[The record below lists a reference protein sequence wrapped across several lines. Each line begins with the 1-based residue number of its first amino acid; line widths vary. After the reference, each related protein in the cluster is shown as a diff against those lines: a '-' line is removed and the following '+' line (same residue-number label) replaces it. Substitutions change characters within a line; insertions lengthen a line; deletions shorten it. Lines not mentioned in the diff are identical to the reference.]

1 MNVAGWESEIGFPRG
16 RRYKGKLTV
25 DTRGRI
31 VVNSLSGAVLD
42 QLDRLFNRGTV
53 AGLTEGALL
62 ERYVAGGDE
71 AAFAALVARHG
82 PMVLGVC
89 RRVLRDERDVE
100 DAFQATFLVLV
111 RRAATIHD
119 GERVGRWL
127 HGVAHRVAVRARA
140 HSARRF
146 IHEQS
151 VDEPIESRTSDSVS
165 DVAERRELVSIV
177 DEEVTRLPSNLR
189 APVVLCYLE
198 GMSHDE
204 AARRLRWPVGTV
216 RSRMARA
223 RDVLRQRLAR
233 RGVTTDGSA
242 IVTALARPPVPPH
255 WFDATVRGSLN
266 FATYPATAAATIAS
280 ARSAAIA
287 RRLLHAMLITK
298 LSYIGAAGLGMALA
312 FGGAGTLA
320 FQGAGHAKPI
330 GLAAAASPTPGA
342 QDPVPKEPAAA
353 PSRSEQS
360 ADSAQAAVV
369 APSFPAP
376 PQPPP
381 LDERRLSE
389 VGRMKPDEAESFNTI
404 FFPKLPPLSLDWV
417 KGIVGFSSGSRPE
430 GLTWEHVYTPALVRA
445 RTGLTSSADVLDPK
459 VLAELAA
466 RHGVA
471 DFSRFR
477 HDFLAGRPGAGGTFR
492 DPSGDFLELLRRL
505 QVIDNARCDVALR
518 ENCFRLFQE
527 LIQGESSGL
536 SQLQGDLVEA
546 SLVRARQRLA
556 DETAQFRDGLDEL
569 KAAIGLPPRALLVP
583 DPEGIAAFREVFEKV
598 HNWHRDP
605 TRSFKV
611 LPQLIARLPA
621 LGEVEVEGRPILGT
635 IEANPDRLEDE
646 LAAMMRSAVK
656 NRNSREMAE
665 AARDTDVLLERR
677 TRQHVRRLVEARRAY
692 VVERRSYEL
701 ASRLIDQVLEQIV
714 APPAGGTQALAQ
726 SAGARIATQGLLDQ
740 LDQVRSA
747 QDRLVG
753 LWASFKAE
761 RLALY
766 RDLGVLPYDDW
777 KSFYSELEARL
788 GAIK

>member
-1 MNVAGWESEIGFPRG
+1 
-16 RRYKGKLTV
+16 
-25 DTRGRI
+25 
-31 VVNSLSGAVLD
+31 VNSHTGAVLD

-53 AGLTEGALL
+53 AGLCEGALL

-71 AAFAALVARHG
+71 PAFAALVARHG

-89 RRVLRDERDVE
+89 RRALRDERDVE

-111 RRAATIHD
+111 RRAAAIRD

-127 HGVAHRVAVRARA
+127 HGVAHRVAVRVRA

-146 IHEQS
+146 VHERS
-151 VDEPIESRTSDSVS
+151 VDEPIESRTAASASDIV
-165 DVAERRELVSIV
+165 ERRELASIV
-177 DEEVTRLPSNLR
+177 DDEVMRLPSNLR

-223 RDVLRQRLAR
+223 RDVLRPRLAR
-233 RGVTTDGSA
+233 RGVTTDGAA
-242 IVTALARPPVPPH
+242 IMAAFARPPVPAH
-255 WFDATVRGSLN
+255 WIDATVRGSLN

-287 RRLLHAMLITK
+287 GRLLHTMLITK

-312 FGGAGTLA
+312 FGGAATLA

-330 GLAAAASPTPGA
+330 GVAAAASPPPGA
-342 QDPVPKEPAAA
+342 QDPAPKEPAVA
-353 PSRSEQS
+353 PSRSEPS
-360 ADSAQAAVV
+360 ADKAQAAVV
-369 APSFPAP
+369 APSVPAP
-376 PQPPP
+376 PQTPP
-381 LDERRLSE
+381 LDERQLSE
-389 VGRMKPDEAESFNTI
+389 VGHMSPDQASTFGTI
-404 FFPKLPPLSLDWV
+404 FFPQVPPLSLDSV
-417 KGIVGFSSGSRPE
+417 KGIAGLAPRSRPAL
-430 GLTWEHVYTPALVRA
+430 LTWEHVYTLALVRDRA
-445 RTGLTSSADVLDPK
+445 RRTSVADVLDPK

-466 RHGVA
+466 RHSVA

-477 HDFLAGRPGAGGTFR
+477 HDFFAGRVGAGGTFF
-492 DPSGDFLELLRRL
+492 DPGGQYLEVLRRL

-518 ENCFRLFQE
+518 ENCLRLFQE
-527 LIQGESSGL
+527 FIRGESSGL
-536 SQLQGDLVEA
+536 GQLEVDSVEA
-546 SLVRARQRLA
+546 SLVRARQSLA
-556 DETAQFRDGLDEL
+556 DETAQFRDGVDEV
-569 KAAIGLPPRALLVP
+569 KSAVGLPQGALVIP
-583 DPEGIAAFREVFEKV
+583 DREGIAAFREVFEKV

-605 TRSFKV
+605 KRAFKG
-611 LPQLIARLPA
+611 LPELIARLPA
-621 LGEVEVEGRPILGT
+621 LGEVVVEGRPILGT

-646 LAAMMRSAVK
+646 LAGMIRLAVK
-656 NRNSREMAE
+656 NWNSQTKGEDPGFIVTLEM
-665 AARDTDVLLERR
+665 L
-677 TRQHVRRLVEARRAY
+677 TRQRIRRLAEARRGY
-692 VVERRSYEL
+692 VVERRRYEL

-726 SAGARIATQGLLDQ
+726 SAGARSATRGLLEQ
-740 LDQVRSA
+740 LDQFRGA

-753 LWASFKAE
+753 LWASFKKE

-777 KSFYSELEARL
+777 KSFYNDLEARL
-788 GAIK
+788 VAIK

>member
-1 MNVAGWESEIGFPRG
+1 M
-16 RRYKGKLTV
+16 
-25 DTRGRI
+25 
-31 VVNSLSGAVLD
+31 
-42 QLDRLFNRGTV
+42 
-53 AGLTEGALL
+53 
-62 ERYVAGGDE
+62 
-71 AAFAALVARHG
+71 
-82 PMVLGVC
+82 
-89 RRVLRDERDVE
+89 
-100 DAFQATFLVLV
+100 
-111 RRAATIHD
+111 
-119 GERVGRWL
+119 
-127 HGVAHRVAVRARA
+127 
-140 HSARRF
+140 
-146 IHEQS
+146 
-151 VDEPIESRTSDSVS
+151 
-165 DVAERRELVSIV
+165 
-177 DEEVTRLPSNLR
+177 
-189 APVVLCYLE
+189 VLCYLE

-233 RGVTTDGSA
+233 RGVTTDGAA

-255 WFDATVRGSLN
+255 WIDATVHGSLN

-287 RRLLHAMLITK
+287 RRLLHTMLITK

-320 FQGAGHAKPI
+320 FQGAGHAKAI

-342 QDPVPKEPAAA
+342 QEPAPKEPAAA

-369 APSFPAP
+369 APSSAAP

-389 VGRMKPDEAESFNTI
+389 VGRMMPSEAASFITI
-404 FFPKLPPLSLDWV
+404 FFPQLPPLSLDSV
-417 KGIVGFSSGSRPE
+417 KGIVGLSRGSRPAL
-430 GLTWEHVYTPALVRA
+430 LTWEHVYTPALVRA
-445 RTGLTSSADVLDPK
+445 RTGLTSGGDVLDPK

-466 RHGVA
+466 RHGAA

-492 DPSGDFLELLRRL
+492 DPSGDYLELLRRL

-518 ENCFRLFQE
+518 ENCFRLFQQ
-527 LIQGESSGL
+527 LIRGEASGL
-536 SQLQGDLVEA
+536 SQLEVDSVEA
-546 SLVRARQRLA
+546 SLVRARQSLA
-556 DETAQFRDGLDEL
+556 NETAQLRDGLDEL
-569 KAAIGLPPRALLVP
+569 EATVGLPPRALLIP

-605 TRSFKV
+605 TRTFKG

-621 LGEVEVEGRPILGT
+621 LGEVVVEGRPILGT

-656 NRNSREMAE
+656 NRNSREKGE
-665 AARDTDVLLERR
+665 AARDTDVSLERR
-677 TRQHVRRLVEARRAY
+677 TRQHIRRLVEARRAY
-692 VVERRSYEL
+692 VVERRRYEL

-740 LDQVRSA
+740 LDQVRGA

-753 LWASFKAE
+753 LWASFKKE

-777 KSFYSELEARL
+777 KSFYNDLEARL

>member
-1 MNVAGWESEIGFPRG
+1 
-16 RRYKGKLTV
+16 
-25 DTRGRI
+25 
-31 VVNSLSGAVLD
+31 VNSHAGAVLE
-42 QLDRLFNRGTV
+42 QLDRLFKHGTV
-53 AGLTEGALL
+53 AGLSEGALL

-111 RRAATIHD
+111 RRAAVIRD

-127 HGVAHRVAVRARA
+127 HGVAHHVAVRARA
-140 HSARRF
+140 HAARRF
-146 IHEQS
+146 VHEQS
-151 VDEPIESRTSDSVS
+151 VDDPIESRTAASASDA
-165 DVAERRELVSIV
+165 AERRELAAIV

-204 AARRLRWPVGTV
+204 AALRLRWPVGTV

-233 RGVTTDGSA
+233 RGITTDGAA
-242 IVTALARPPVPPH
+242 IMTALARPPVPPH
-255 WFDATVRGSLN
+255 WIDATVRASLN
-266 FATYPATAAATIAS
+266 FATYPATAAATIVS

-287 RRLLHAMLITK
+287 RRFLYTMLITK
-298 LSYIGAAGLGMALA
+298 LSYIGAAGLGTALA
-312 FGGAGTLA
+312 VGGARTLE
-320 FQGAGHAKPI
+320 FQTAGHAKPI

-342 QDPVPKEPAAA
+342 QEPAPNEPVAS
-353 PSRSEQS
+353 PSQSEPS
-360 ADSAQAAVV
+360 ADSAQAAAV
-369 APSFPAP
+369 APSVAAP

-381 LDERRLSE
+381 LDERRLNE
-389 VGRMKPDEAESFNTI
+389 VGRMKPDEAESFVSL
-404 FFPKLPPLSLDWV
+404 FFPKLPPLSLDSA
-417 KGIVGFSSGSRPE
+417 KGIAGLSTGSRPE
-430 GLTWEHVYTPALVRA
+430 LLTWEHVYTPALVRA
-445 RTGLTSSADVLDPK
+445 RTGLTSNADVLDAK

-466 RHGVA
+466 RHGIN

-492 DPSGDFLELLRRL
+492 DPSGDYLELLRRL

-518 ENCFRLFQE
+518 DNCFRLFQE
-527 LIQGESSGL
+527 LIRGESSGL
-536 SQLQGDLVEA
+536 SQLQADLVEA
-546 SLVRARQRLA
+546 SLVRARERLA

-569 KAAIGLPPRALLVP
+569 KAAIGLPPRALLIP
-583 DPEGIAAFREVFEKV
+583 DPEGIAAFREAFESV
-598 HNWHRDP
+598 HNWHRNP
-605 TRSFKV
+605 TRTFKV

-621 LGEVEVEGRPILGT
+621 LGEVVVEGRPILGT

-646 LAAMMRSAVK
+646 LAATMRSAGK
-656 NRNSREMAE
+656 NRSSREKGE
-665 AARDTDVLLERR
+665 AARDTDVPLERR
-677 TRQHVRRLVEARRAY
+677 TRQHIRRLVEARRAY
-692 VVERRSYEL
+692 VMERRRYEL
-701 ASRLIDQVLEQIV
+701 ASRLIDQVLEQVV
-714 APPAGGTQALAQ
+714 APPAGGTQAIAQ
-726 SAGARIATQGLLDQ
+726 SAGDRIATQALLDQ

-747 QDRLVG
+747 QDRLVS
-753 LWASFKAE
+753 LWASSKAE

-777 KSFYSELEARL
+777 KSFYDDLAARL
-788 GAIK
+788 GPIK

>member
-1 MNVAGWESEIGFPRG
+1 
-16 RRYKGKLTV
+16 
-25 DTRGRI
+25 
-31 VVNSLSGAVLD
+31 
-42 QLDRLFNRGTV
+42 
-53 AGLTEGALL
+53 
-62 ERYVAGGDE
+62 
-71 AAFAALVARHG
+71 
-82 PMVLGVC
+82 MVLGVC

-111 RRAATIHD
+111 RRAAAIRD

-127 HGVAHRVAVRARA
+127 HGVAHRVAVRAQA

-146 IHEQS
+146 VHEQS
-151 VDEPIESRTSDSVS
+151 VDEPIESRTAASAS
-165 DVAERRELVSIV
+165 DVAERRELASIV

-255 WFDATVRGSLN
+255 WIDATVHVSLN

-287 RRLLHAMLITK
+287 RRLLHTMLITK

-320 FQGAGHAKPI
+320 FQGAGHAKAI

-342 QDPVPKEPAAA
+342 QDPAPKEPAAA

-360 ADSAQAAVV
+360 ADTAQPAVV
-369 APSFPAP
+369 APSFAAP
-376 PQPPP
+376 TQPPP
-381 LDERRLSE
+381 LDQRRLGE
-389 VGRMKPDEAESFNTI
+389 VGRMTPSEAESFVTI
-404 FFPKLPPLSLDWV
+404 FFPQLPPLSLDSV
-417 KGIVGFSSGSRPE
+417 KGIVGLSRGSRPAL
-430 GLTWEHVYTPALVRA
+430 LTWEHVYTPALVRA
-445 RTGLTSSADVLDPK
+445 RTGLTSNADVLDPK

-492 DPSGDFLELLRRL
+492 DPSGDYLELLRRL

-527 LIQGESSGL
+527 LIQRRVLGPEPVG
-536 SQLQGDLVEA
+536 G
-546 SLVRARQRLA
+546 RLGRSVVGPRSP
-556 DETAQFRDGLDEL
+556 ETWQ
-569 KAAIGLPPRALLVP
+569 
-583 DPEGIAAFREVFEKV
+583 
-598 HNWHRDP
+598 
-605 TRSFKV
+605 TR
-611 LPQLIARLPA
+611 P
-621 LGEVEVEGRPILGT
+621 
-635 IEANPDRLEDE
+635 
-646 LAAMMRSAVK
+646 
-656 NRNSREMAE
+656 RNSATGSTSSR
-665 AARDTDVLLERR
+665 
-677 TRQHVRRLVEARRAY
+677 
-692 VVERRSYEL
+692 RRSGC
-701 ASRLIDQVLEQIV
+701 R
-714 APPAGGTQALAQ
+714 
-726 SAGARIATQGLLDQ
+726 R
-740 LDQVRSA
+740 VR
-747 QDRLVG
+747 
-753 LWASFKAE
+753 
-761 RLALY
+761 Y
-766 RDLGVLPYDDW
+766 
-777 KSFYSELEARL
+777 
-788 GAIK
+788 

>member
-1 MNVAGWESEIGFPRG
+1 M
-16 RRYKGKLTV
+16 
-25 DTRGRI
+25 
-31 VVNSLSGAVLD
+31 
-42 QLDRLFNRGTV
+42 
-53 AGLTEGALL
+53 L

-111 RRAATIHD
+111 RRAAAIRD

-146 IHEQS
+146 VHEQS
-151 VDEPIESRTSDSVS
+151 VDEPIESRTAASASDA
-165 DVAERRELVSIV
+165 AERRELASIV

-223 RDVLRQRLAR
+223 HDVLRQRLAR
-233 RGVTTDGSA
+233 RGVTTDGAA

-255 WFDATVRGSLN
+255 WIDATVHGSLN

-287 RRLLHAMLITK
+287 RRLLHTMLITK

-342 QDPVPKEPAAA
+342 QDPAPKA
-353 PSRSEQS
+353 S
-360 ADSAQAAVV
+360 ADSSQAAVV
-369 APSFPAP
+369 APSFAAP

-381 LDERRLSE
+381 LDERQLSE
-389 VGRMKPDEAESFNTI
+389 VGRMKPVEAESFVTI
-404 FFPKLPPLSLDWV
+404 FFPQLPPLSLDSV
-417 KGIVGFSSGSRPE
+417 KGIVGLSTGSRPE
-430 GLTWEHVYTPALVRA
+430 LLTWEHVYTPALVRA
-445 RTGLTSSADVLDPK
+445 RTGLTSSTDVLDPK

-492 DPSGDFLELLRRL
+492 DPSGDYLELLRRL
-505 QVIDNARCDVALR
+505 QVIDNARCDIALR

-527 LIQGESSGL
+527 LIRGESSGL
-536 SQLQGDLVEA
+536 SQLEVDSVEA

-569 KAAIGLPPRALLVP
+569 KAAVGLPPRALLIP

-605 TRSFKV
+605 KRTFNG

-621 LGEVEVEGRPILGT
+621 LGEVVVEGRPILGT

-656 NRNSREMAE
+656 NRNSREKGE
-665 AARDTDVLLERR
+665 AARDTDVPLERR
-677 TRQHVRRLVEARRAY
+677 TRQHIRRLVEARRAY
-692 VVERRSYEL
+692 VVERRRYEL

-714 APPAGGTQALAQ
+714 APPAGGTQAFAQ
-726 SAGARIATQGLLDQ
+726 SAGARIGT
-740 LDQVRSA
+740 RT
-747 QDRLVG
+747 R
-753 LWASFKAE
+753 
-761 RLALY
+761 
-766 RDLGVLPYDDW
+766 
-777 KSFYSELEARL
+777 
-788 GAIK
+788 

>member
-1 MNVAGWESEIGFPRG
+1 M
-16 RRYKGKLTV
+16 
-25 DTRGRI
+25 
-31 VVNSLSGAVLD
+31 
-42 QLDRLFNRGTV
+42 
-53 AGLTEGALL
+53 
-62 ERYVAGGDE
+62 
-71 AAFAALVARHG
+71 
-82 PMVLGVC
+82 
-89 RRVLRDERDVE
+89 
-100 DAFQATFLVLV
+100 
-111 RRAATIHD
+111 
-119 GERVGRWL
+119 
-127 HGVAHRVAVRARA
+127 
-140 HSARRF
+140 
-146 IHEQS
+146 
-151 VDEPIESRTSDSVS
+151 
-165 DVAERRELVSIV
+165 
-177 DEEVTRLPSNLR
+177 TRLSSNLR

-223 RDVLRQRLAR
+223 RAVLRQRLAR
-233 RGVTTDGSA
+233 RGVTTDDAA
-242 IVTALARPPVPPH
+242 IVTALALPPVPPH
-255 WFDATVRGSLN
+255 WIGATVRASLN

-287 RRLLHAMLITK
+287 RRFLYTMLITK
-298 LSYIGAAGLGMALA
+298 LSYISAAGLGMALA
-312 FGGAGTLA
+312 VGGAGTLA
-320 FQGAGHAKPI
+320 FQSAGHAKPI
-330 GLAAAASPTPGA
+330 GLAAAASPTPAA
-342 QDPVPKEPAAA
+342 QDPAPKEPVAS
-353 PSRSEQS
+353 PSQSEPS
-360 ADSAQAAVV
+360 ADRAHAAVV
-369 APSFPAP
+369 APSVAAP

-389 VGRMKPDEAESFNTI
+389 VGRMKPDEAESFVSL
-404 FFPKLPPLSLDWV
+404 FFPKLPPLSLDSV
-417 KGIVGFSSGSRPE
+417 KGIVGLSTGSRPE
-430 GLTWEHVYTPALVRA
+430 LLTWDHLYTPALVRA

-492 DPSGDFLELLRRL
+492 DPSGDYLELLRRL

-527 LIQGESSGL
+527 LIRGESSGL
-536 SQLQGDLVEA
+536 SQLQADLVEA
-546 SLVRARQRLA
+546 SLVRARESLA

-569 KAAIGLPPRALLVP
+569 KAAIGLPPRALLIP
-583 DPEGIAAFREVFEKV
+583 DPEGIAAFREAFESV

-605 TRSFKV
+605 TRTFKV

-621 LGEVEVEGRPILGT
+621 LGEVVVEGRPILGT

-656 NRNSREMAE
+656 NRNGREKGE
-665 AARDTDVLLERR
+665 AARDTDVPLERR
-677 TRQHVRRLVEARRAY
+677 TRQHIRHLVEARRAY
-692 VVERRSYEL
+692 VVERRRYEL

-714 APPAGGTQALAQ
+714 APPAGGTQALSQ

-740 LDQVRSA
+740 LDQVRGA

-777 KSFYSELEARL
+777 KSFYDDLAAQAWPDQVNAGGLPSASLS
-788 GAIK
+788 